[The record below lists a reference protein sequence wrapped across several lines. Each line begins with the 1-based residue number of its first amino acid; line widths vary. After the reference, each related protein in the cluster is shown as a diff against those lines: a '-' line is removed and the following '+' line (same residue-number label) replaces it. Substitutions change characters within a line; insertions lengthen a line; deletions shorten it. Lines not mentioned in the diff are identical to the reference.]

1 LFFQDGAKVKGS
13 KEERKA
19 RKKVEHA
26 KKMREE
32 IGAKGKSKLTEE
44 TEMFNKASNV
54 PGARTSVDST

>member
-1 LFFQDGAKVKGS
+1 VKGS